1 MESFGK
7 VQEESIQKIENL
19 FHVVLPEDYTK
30 FLLDFNGGV
39 IFNTEPGEVYQLG
52 VNPPAD
58 IASGRIAEVRSRSMS
73 CNCMTR
79 TSQQECRGILELKD
93 IAQFINIDVLYGID
107 TGKSECDI
115 EYWTDKYFDDLLE
128 NTIIIGDSLQHGFI
142 VMICVG
148 ENAGVYYYDDSYYFE
163 ESNDEGNVYWIAENF
178 EEFWKML
185 KNY

>member
-39 IFNTEPGEVYQLG
+39 IFNTEPGEVY
-52 VNPPAD
+52 
-58 IASGRIAEVRSRSMS
+58 
-73 CNCMTR
+73 
-79 TSQQECRGILELKD
+79 LKD

-115 EYWTDKYFDDLLE
+115 EYWTDKYFDELLE

>member
-7 VQEESIQKIENL
+7 VKEESIQKIENL

-39 IFNTEPGEVYQLG
+39 ILNTEPGEVY
-52 VNPPAD
+52 
-58 IASGRIAEVRSRSMS
+58 
-73 CNCMTR
+73 
-79 TSQQECRGILELKD
+79 LKD
-93 IAQFINIDVLYGID
+93 IAQFIKIDVLYGID

>member
-1 MESFGK
+1 MFSKALDK
-7 VQEESIQKIENL
+7 VT
-19 FHVVLPEDYTK
+19 VL
-30 FLLDFNGGV
+30 
-39 IFNTEPGEVYQLG
+39 NTEPGEVY
-52 VNPPAD
+52 
-58 IASGRIAEVRSRSMS
+58 
-73 CNCMTR
+73 
-79 TSQQECRGILELKD
+79 LKD

>member
-1 MESFGK
+1 M
-7 VQEESIQKIENL
+7 
-19 FHVVLPEDYTK
+19 
-30 FLLDFNGGV
+30 
-39 IFNTEPGEVYQLG
+39 
-52 VNPPAD
+52 
-58 IASGRIAEVRSRSMS
+58 
-73 CNCMTR
+73 
-79 TSQQECRGILELKD
+79 KD

-128 NTIIIGDSLQHGFI
+128 NTIIIGDSLQQGFI

>member
-39 IFNTEPGEVYQLG
+39 IFNTESGEVY
-52 VNPPAD
+52 
-58 IASGRIAEVRSRSMS
+58 
-73 CNCMTR
+73 
-79 TSQQECRGILELKD
+79 LKD

-115 EYWTDKYFDDLLE
+115 EYWTDKYFDELLE

>member
-7 VQEESIQKIENL
+7 VKEESIQKIENL

-39 IFNTEPGEVYQLG
+39 ILNTEPSEVY
-52 VNPPAD
+52 
-58 IASGRIAEVRSRSMS
+58 
-73 CNCMTR
+73 
-79 TSQQECRGILELKD
+79 LKD

>member
-7 VQEESIQKIENL
+7 VKEESIQKIENL

-39 IFNTEPGEVYQLG
+39 ILNTEPGEVY
-52 VNPPAD
+52 
-58 IASGRIAEVRSRSMS
+58 
-73 CNCMTR
+73 
-79 TSQQECRGILELKD
+79 LKD

-148 ENAGVYYYDDSYYFE
+148 ENAGVYYCDDSYYFE

>member
-7 VQEESIQKIENL
+7 VKEESIQKIENL

-39 IFNTEPGEVYQLG
+39 ILNTEPGEVY
-52 VNPPAD
+52 
-58 IASGRIAEVRSRSMS
+58 
-73 CNCMTR
+73 
-79 TSQQECRGILELKD
+79 LKD

-148 ENAGVYYYDDSYYFE
+148 ENAGVYYYD

>member
-7 VQEESIQKIENL
+7 VKEESIQKIENL

-39 IFNTEPGEVYQLG
+39 ILNTEPGEVY
-52 VNPPAD
+52 
-58 IASGRIAEVRSRSMS
+58 S
-73 CNCMTR
+73 
-79 TSQQECRGILELKD
+79 KD

>member
-30 FLLDFNGGV
+30 FLLDFKGGV
-39 IFNTEPGEVYQLG
+39 IFNTEPGEVY
-52 VNPPAD
+52 
-58 IASGRIAEVRSRSMS
+58 
-73 CNCMTR
+73 
-79 TSQQECRGILELKD
+79 LKD

>member
-7 VQEESIQKIENL
+7 VKEESIQKIKNL

-39 IFNTEPGEVYQLG
+39 ILNTEPGEVY
-52 VNPPAD
+52 
-58 IASGRIAEVRSRSMS
+58 
-73 CNCMTR
+73 
-79 TSQQECRGILELKD
+79 LKD

>member
-39 IFNTEPGEVYQLG
+39 IFNTEPSEVY
-52 VNPPAD
+52 
-58 IASGRIAEVRSRSMS
+58 
-73 CNCMTR
+73 
-79 TSQQECRGILELKD
+79 LKD

-115 EYWTDKYFDDLLE
+115 EYWTDKYFDELLE

-142 VMICVG
+142 VMIC
-148 ENAGVYYYDDSYYFE
+148 AGVSETDKI
-163 ESNDEGNVYWIAENF
+163 ESHGLCNREKAKCYLPAF
-178 EEFWKML
+178 FL
-185 KNY
+185 LLC

>member
-7 VQEESIQKIENL
+7 VKEESIQKIENL

-39 IFNTEPGEVYQLG
+39 ILNTEPGEVY
-52 VNPPAD
+52 
-58 IASGRIAEVRSRSMS
+58 
-73 CNCMTR
+73 
-79 TSQQECRGILELKD
+79 LKD

-128 NTIIIGDSLQHGFI
+128 NTIIIGDSLQQGFI

-185 KNY
+185 KSY

>member
-7 VQEESIQKIENL
+7 VKEESIQKIENL

-39 IFNTEPGEVYQLG
+39 ILNTEPGEVY
-52 VNPPAD
+52 
-58 IASGRIAEVRSRSMS
+58 
-73 CNCMTR
+73 
-79 TSQQECRGILELKD
+79 LKD

-128 NTIIIGDSLQHGFI
+128 NTIIIGDSLQHEFI

>member
-7 VQEESIQKIENL
+7 VKEESIQKIENL
-19 FHVVLPEDYTK
+19 FHVVLPDDYTK

-39 IFNTEPGEVYQLG
+39 ILNTEPGEVY
-52 VNPPAD
+52 
-58 IASGRIAEVRSRSMS
+58 
-73 CNCMTR
+73 
-79 TSQQECRGILELKD
+79 LKD

>member
-39 IFNTEPGEVYQLG
+39 IFNTEPGEVY
-52 VNPPAD
+52 
-58 IASGRIAEVRSRSMS
+58 
-73 CNCMTR
+73 
-79 TSQQECRGILELKD
+79 LKD

-128 NTIIIGDSLQHGFI
+128 NTIIIGDSLQQGFI

>member
-7 VQEESIQKIENL
+7 VKEESIQKIENL

-39 IFNTEPGEVYQLG
+39 ILNTESGEVY
-52 VNPPAD
+52 
-58 IASGRIAEVRSRSMS
+58 
-73 CNCMTR
+73 
-79 TSQQECRGILELKD
+79 LKD

-107 TGKSECDI
+107 TGKSECNI

-163 ESNDEGNVYWIAENF
+163 ESSDEGNVYWIAENF

-185 KNY
+185 KSY

>member
-39 IFNTEPGEVYQLG
+39 IFNTEPGEVY
-52 VNPPAD
+52 
-58 IASGRIAEVRSRSMS
+58 
-73 CNCMTR
+73 
-79 TSQQECRGILELKD
+79 LKD

-115 EYWTDKYFDDLLE
+115 EYWTDKYFDELLE

-142 VMICVG
+142 VMICAG
-148 ENAGVYYYDDSYYFE
+148 ENAGVYYYDDSYCFE
-163 ESNDEGNVYWIAENF
+163 ESNDEGNIYWIAENF

>member
-7 VQEESIQKIENL
+7 VKEESIQKIENL

-30 FLLDFNGGV
+30 FLLDFNGGG
-39 IFNTEPGEVYQLG
+39 ILNTEPGEVY
-52 VNPPAD
+52 
-58 IASGRIAEVRSRSMS
+58 
-73 CNCMTR
+73 
-79 TSQQECRGILELKD
+79 LKD

>member
-39 IFNTEPGEVYQLG
+39 IFNTEPSEVY
-52 VNPPAD
+52 
-58 IASGRIAEVRSRSMS
+58 
-73 CNCMTR
+73 
-79 TSQQECRGILELKD
+79 LKD

-115 EYWTDKYFDDLLE
+115 EYWTDKYFDELLE

-142 VMICVG
+142 VMICAG
-148 ENAGVYYYDDSYYFE
+148 ENAGVYYYD
-163 ESNDEGNVYWIAENF
+163 ESNDEGSVYWIAENF

-185 KNY
+185 KNYRN

>member
-7 VQEESIQKIENL
+7 VKEESIQKIENL

-39 IFNTEPGEVYQLG
+39 ILNTEPGEVY
-52 VNPPAD
+52 
-58 IASGRIAEVRSRSMS
+58 
-73 CNCMTR
+73 
-79 TSQQECRGILELKD
+79 LKD

-148 ENAGVYYYDDSYYFE
+148 ENAGVYYFE

>member
-7 VQEESIQKIENL
+7 VKEESIQKIENL

-39 IFNTEPGEVYQLG
+39 ILNTESGEVY
-52 VNPPAD
+52 
-58 IASGRIAEVRSRSMS
+58 
-73 CNCMTR
+73 
-79 TSQQECRGILELKD
+79 LKD

-107 TGKSECDI
+107 TGKSECNI

-163 ESNDEGNVYWIAENF
+163 ESSDEGNVYWIAENF

>member
-7 VQEESIQKIENL
+7 VKEESIQKIENL

-39 IFNTEPGEVYQLG
+39 ILNTEPGGVY
-52 VNPPAD
+52 
-58 IASGRIAEVRSRSMS
+58 
-73 CNCMTR
+73 
-79 TSQQECRGILELKD
+79 LKD

>member
-7 VQEESIQKIENL
+7 VKEESIQKIENL

-39 IFNTEPGEVYQLG
+39 IFNTEPGEVY
-52 VNPPAD
+52 
-58 IASGRIAEVRSRSMS
+58 
-73 CNCMTR
+73 
-79 TSQQECRGILELKD
+79 LKD

-128 NTIIIGDSLQHGFI
+128 NTIIIGDSLQQGFI

>member
-39 IFNTEPGEVYQLG
+39 ILNTEPGEVY
-52 VNPPAD
+52 
-58 IASGRIAEVRSRSMS
+58 
-73 CNCMTR
+73 
-79 TSQQECRGILELKD
+79 LKD

-128 NTIIIGDSLQHGFI
+128 NTIIIGDSLQQGFI

-185 KNY
+185 KNYRN

>member
-7 VQEESIQKIENL
+7 VKEESIQKIENL

-39 IFNTEPGEVYQLG
+39 ILNTEPGEVY
-52 VNPPAD
+52 
-58 IASGRIAEVRSRSMS
+58 
-73 CNCMTR
+73 
-79 TSQQECRGILELKD
+79 LKD

-107 TGKSECDI
+107 SGKSECDI

-163 ESNDEGNVYWIAENF
+163 ESNDEGYVYWIAENF

>member
-7 VQEESIQKIENL
+7 VKEESIQKIENL

-39 IFNTEPGEVYQLG
+39 ILNTEPGEVY
-52 VNPPAD
+52 
-58 IASGRIAEVRSRSMS
+58 
-73 CNCMTR
+73 
-79 TSQQECRGILELKD
+79 LKD

-128 NTIIIGDSLQHGFI
+128 NTIIIGDSFQHGFI

>member
-7 VQEESIQKIENL
+7 VKEESIQKIENL

-39 IFNTEPGEVYQLG
+39 IFNTEPSEVY
-52 VNPPAD
+52 
-58 IASGRIAEVRSRSMS
+58 
-73 CNCMTR
+73 
-79 TSQQECRGILELKD
+79 LKD

-115 EYWTDKYFDDLLE
+115 EYWTDKYFDELLE

-142 VMICVG
+142 VMICAG

-163 ESNDEGNVYWIAENF
+163 ESNDEGSVYWIAENF

-185 KNY
+185 KNYRN

>member
-7 VQEESIQKIENL
+7 VKEEYIQKIENL

-39 IFNTEPGEVYQLG
+39 ILNTEPGEVY
-52 VNPPAD
+52 
-58 IASGRIAEVRSRSMS
+58 
-73 CNCMTR
+73 
-79 TSQQECRGILELKD
+79 LKD

>member
-7 VQEESIQKIENL
+7 VKEESIQKIENL

-39 IFNTEPGEVYQLG
+39 ILNTEPGEVY
-52 VNPPAD
+52 
-58 IASGRIAEVRSRSMS
+58 
-73 CNCMTR
+73 
-79 TSQQECRGILELKD
+79 LKD

-115 EYWTDKYFDDLLE
+115 EYWTDKYFDELLE

>member
-30 FLLDFNGGV
+30 FLLDFKGGV
-39 IFNTEPGEVYQLG
+39 I
-52 VNPPAD
+52 
-58 IASGRIAEVRSRSMS
+58 
-73 CNCMTR
+73 
-79 TSQQECRGILELKD
+79 
-93 IAQFINIDVLYGID
+93 INIDVLYGID

-128 NTIIIGDSLQHGFI
+128 NTIIIGDSLQQGFI